1 MEFAKYYDISSIVEK
16 MQNDGE
22 IDSYPRGKDKFSGVY
37 VCMDTNDF
45 WISRI
50 NKGYNEEY
58 EPDDEKYLVERNKIS
73 IYDVMDKL
81 YELYRKKL
89 PEFKETDLSYE
100 MKNKVHDYLKRFKAK
115 DIVKAVVMLDDF
127 DGLSNWDCC
136 EADSLEEAIK
146 IIDGG
151 YGILRNV
158 V

>member
-1 MEFAKYYDISSIVEK
+1 MKFAKYYDVSGVVEE
-16 MQNDGE
+16 MQSGGE
-22 IDSYPRGKDKFSGVY
+22 IDCYPTGDDKFSGVY

-45 WISRI
+45 WICRI

-58 EPDDEKYLVERNKIS
+58 EPEDGKYLVERNKIS

-81 YELYRKKL
+81 HELYRKKL
-89 PEFKETDLSYE
+89 PEFKEGDLSYE
-100 MKNKVHDYLKRFKAK
+100 MKNKVHDYLKRFKTK
-115 DIVKAVVMLDDF
+115 DIIKAVVMLDYF

-136 EADSLEEAIK
+136 EADSLKEAIEM
-146 IIDGG
+146 IDGG

>member
-1 MEFAKYYDISSIVEK
+1 MEFAKYYDISKIVEE
-16 MQNDGE
+16 MQSKEE
-22 IDSYPRGKDKFSGVY
+22 IDCYPTGDDKFYGVY

-58 EPDDEKYLVERNKIS
+58 EPDDGKYLVERNKIS
-73 IYDVMDKL
+73 IYDAMDKL
-81 YELYRKKL
+81 YELYGKKR
-89 PEFKETDLSYE
+89 PEFKEKDLSYE
-100 MKNKVHDYLKRFKAK
+100 MKNKVHDYLKKFKTES
-115 DIVKAVVMLDDF
+115 IIKAVVILDDY

-136 EADSLEEAIK
+136 EADSLEEAIE

-151 YGILRNV
+151 YGILKNV